1 MPSLGSGG
9 AEKSLVN
16 LLNLIDYEKYAVDL
30 LLFKREGLFLSQI
43 PKEVRLLQPTDSL
56 QYAYKIDRG
65 IFSSV
70 SGVKA
75 GILRGTSTFICKCLY
90 KETVRQQ
97 RWIKFYKRYLPNLEG
112 EYDIA
117 IGFLEGDAS
126 YYAIDKVNA
135 KKKIIWI
142 HNDFNEIKKYED
154 AKIYEK
160 YFQKADSV
168 VSISDKCVQILKQ
181 NYPAFVSYVAYTD
194 SDGKTGEINI
204 TSETASKAPKPAIE
218 KKTKTIEWGRQVDFS
233 LKDFGKW
240 DKIYYTTDGSVPDY
254 NSEIYNYDTFSIP
267 AVCRDLKVPEGVSS
281 FTVKAVT
288 AAFGKTDSD
297 TVTYKYKVV
306 PPAVKGI
313 KATAGRTV
321 KISWKKLNGA
331 DGYYIYRA
339 DKKTGSYKK
348 IGSVKNVKTTV
359 YKDKNARKGKTCY
372 YKVKAYKGKNIG
384 SFSKPAKAGIK

>member
-1 MPSLGSGG
+1 MKKYIFKAVIMLMALTG
-9 AEKSLVN
+9 AFISATAVCSA
-16 LLNLIDYEKYAVDL
+16 DDGFVPAVRVVYE
-30 LLFKREGLFLSQI
+30 G
-43 PKEVRLLQPTDSL
+43 T
-56 QYAYKIDRG
+56 
-65 IFSSV
+65 
-70 SGVKA
+70 VKA
-75 GILRGTSTFICKCLY
+75 EFSETQLRAMPAENITYSARNHMANSRIYRGQGPSVLGI
-90 KETVRQQ
+90 
-97 RWIKFYKRYLPNLEG
+97 IKAAG
-112 EYDIA
+112 ID
-117 IGFLEGDAS
+117 
-126 YYAIDKVNA
+126 IDKVPENRVINIKA
-135 KKKIIWI
+135 VDGYNVKITKKQLT
-142 HNDFNEIKKYED
+142 ETRYC
-154 AKIYEK
+154 Y
-160 YFQKADSV
+160 
-168 VSISDKCVQILKQ
+168 SDKEEQTKTIVPAIFDITQRGEGTLCIGQVSPNEQ

>member
-1 MPSLGSGG
+1 MKKCILKAVVIMIVLTG
-9 AEKSLVN
+9 AVVSVPTVC
-16 LLNLIDYEKYAVDL
+16 IADDGFVPAVRVVYE
-30 LLFKREGLFLSQI
+30 G
-43 PKEVRLLQPTDSL
+43 T
-56 QYAYKIDRG
+56 
-65 IFSSV
+65 
-70 SGVKA
+70 VKA
-75 GILRGTSTFICKCLY
+75 EFSEAQLRAMPAENITYSACNHMANSRIYRGQGPSVLGI
-90 KETVRQQ
+90 
-97 RWIKFYKRYLPNLEG
+97 IKAAG
-112 EYDIA
+112 ID
-117 IGFLEGDAS
+117 
-126 YYAIDKVNA
+126 IDKVPENRVINIKA
-135 KKKIIWI
+135 VDGYNVKITKKQLT
-142 HNDFNEIKKYED
+142 ETRYC
-154 AKIYEK
+154 Y
-160 YFQKADSV
+160 
-168 VSISDKCVQILKQ
+168 SDKEEQTKTIVPAIFDITKRGEGTLCIGQIAPTEQ
-181 NYPAFVSYVAYTD
+181 NYPAFVSYVAFKD
-194 SDGKTGEINI
+194 DDGKTGEINI

>member
-1 MPSLGSGG
+1 MKKCILKAVVIMIVLTG
-9 AEKSLVN
+9 AVVSVPTVC
-16 LLNLIDYEKYAVDL
+16 IADDGFVPAVRVVYE
-30 LLFKREGLFLSQI
+30 G
-43 PKEVRLLQPTDSL
+43 T
-56 QYAYKIDRG
+56 
-65 IFSSV
+65 
-70 SGVKA
+70 VKA
-75 GILRGTSTFICKCLY
+75 EFSEAQLRAMPAENITYSACNHMANSRIYRGQGPSVLGI
-90 KETVRQQ
+90 
-97 RWIKFYKRYLPNLEG
+97 IKAAG
-112 EYDIA
+112 ID
-117 IGFLEGDAS
+117 
-126 YYAIDKVNA
+126 IDKVPENRVINIKA
-135 KKKIIWI
+135 VDGYNVKITKKQLT
-142 HNDFNEIKKYED
+142 ETRYC
-154 AKIYEK
+154 Y
-160 YFQKADSV
+160 
-168 VSISDKCVQILKQ
+168 SDKEEQTKTIVPAIFDITKRGEGTLCIGQIAPTEQ
-181 NYPAFVSYVAYTD
+181 NYPAFVSYVAFKD
-194 SDGKTGEINI
+194 DDGKTGEINI

-240 DKIYYTTDGSVPDY
+240 DKIYYTTDGSVLDY

>member
-1 MPSLGSGG
+1 M
-9 AEKSLVN
+9 
-16 LLNLIDYEKYAVDL
+16 
-30 LLFKREGLFLSQI
+30 
-43 PKEVRLLQPTDSL
+43 
-56 QYAYKIDRG
+56 
-65 IFSSV
+65 
-70 SGVKA
+70 
-75 GILRGTSTFICKCLY
+75 
-90 KETVRQQ
+90 
-97 RWIKFYKRYLPNLEG
+97 
-112 EYDIA
+112 
-117 IGFLEGDAS
+117 
-126 YYAIDKVNA
+126 
-135 KKKIIWI
+135 
-142 HNDFNEIKKYED
+142 
-154 AKIYEK
+154 
-160 YFQKADSV
+160 
-168 VSISDKCVQILKQ
+168 
-181 NYPAFVSYVAYTD
+181 D
-194 SDGKTGEINI
+194 SDGKTGAINI

>member
-1 MPSLGSGG
+1 MKKCILKAVVIMIVLTG
-9 AEKSLVN
+9 AVVSVPTVC
-16 LLNLIDYEKYAVDL
+16 IADDGFVPAVRVVYE
-30 LLFKREGLFLSQI
+30 G
-43 PKEVRLLQPTDSL
+43 T
-56 QYAYKIDRG
+56 
-65 IFSSV
+65 
-70 SGVKA
+70 VKA
-75 GILRGTSTFICKCLY
+75 EFSEAQLRAMPAENITYSACNHMANSRIYRGQGPSVLGI
-90 KETVRQQ
+90 
-97 RWIKFYKRYLPNLEG
+97 IKAAG
-112 EYDIA
+112 ID
-117 IGFLEGDAS
+117 
-126 YYAIDKVNA
+126 IDKVPENRVINIKA
-135 KKKIIWI
+135 VDGYNVKITKKQLT
-142 HNDFNEIKKYED
+142 ETRYC
-154 AKIYEK
+154 Y
-160 YFQKADSV
+160 
-168 VSISDKCVQILKQ
+168 SDKEEQTKTIVPAIFDITQRGEGTLCIGQIAPTEQ

-233 LKDFGKW
+233 LKEFGKW

>member
-1 MPSLGSGG
+1 MKKYIFKAVIMLMALTGAFISATAVCSADDGFVPAVRVVYEGTVKAEFSETQLNSLPAESVTYSARNHMGNSRIYKGQGPSVL
-9 AEKSLVN
+9 A
-16 LLNLIDYEKYAVDL
+16 II
-30 LLFKREGLFLSQI
+30 R
-43 PKEVRLLQPTDSL
+43 
-56 QYAYKIDRG
+56 
-65 IFSSV
+65 
-70 SGVKA
+70 KA
-75 GILRGTSTFICKCLY
+75 GIDTDKIHDDREII
-90 KETVRQQ
+90 
-97 RWIKFYKRYLPNLEG
+97 IKAVDGYSVKLTKKQLTEARYC
-112 EYDIA
+112 Y
-117 IGFLEGDAS
+117 
-126 YYAIDKVNA
+126 
-135 KKKIIWI
+135 
-142 HNDFNEIKKYED
+142 
-154 AKIYEK
+154 
-160 YFQKADSV
+160 
-168 VSISDKCVQILKQ
+168 SDKEGQ
-181 NYPAFVSYVAYTD
+181 T
-194 SDGKTGEINI
+194 KTI
-204 TSETASKAPKPAIE
+204 APAIFDI
-218 KKTKTIEWGRQVDFS
+218 TIEWGRQVDFS

>member
-1 MPSLGSGG
+1 MKKYIFKAVIMLMALTG
-9 AEKSLVN
+9 AFISATAVCSA
-16 LLNLIDYEKYAVDL
+16 DDGFVPAVRVVYE
-30 LLFKREGLFLSQI
+30 G
-43 PKEVRLLQPTDSL
+43 T
-56 QYAYKIDRG
+56 
-65 IFSSV
+65 
-70 SGVKA
+70 VKA
-75 GILRGTSTFICKCLY
+75 EFSETQLNSLPAENVTYSARNHMGNSRIYKGQGPSVLGI
-90 KETVRQQ
+90 
-97 RWIKFYKRYLPNLEG
+97 IKAAG
-112 EYDIA
+112 ID
-117 IGFLEGDAS
+117 
-126 YYAIDKVNA
+126 IDKVPENRVINIKA
-135 KKKIIWI
+135 VDGYNVKITKKQLT
-142 HNDFNEIKKYED
+142 ETRYC
-154 AKIYEK
+154 Y
-160 YFQKADSV
+160 
-168 VSISDKCVQILKQ
+168 SDKEGQTKTIVPAIFDITKRGEGTLCIGQIAPTEQ